1 MNKSSNTLT
10 IVLLVGAVLAGI
22 AGWYL
27 TQNYISSQVTGYK
40 ADIDKSMEAV
50 QVVVASRDLKAGD
63 VLTLKTASVRNIPK
77 KYIHKDAIPPNQF
90 SGVEGKELLH
100 PVRAGES
107 ILRMHV
113 NFVKTKGLTS
123 LLKPGERGITI
134 PVDNTDTL
142 SGFLAPGDY
151 IDLML
156 TLKDGPKDR
165 TVPLLQNVRV
175 LATGKDIDDGVPEK
189 QKGRGY
195 RDITV
200 GVNPTNATKLIHA
213 QTLGDISVLL
223 RKPEDQDSYSQD
235 YVTIDNVVDIPQD
248 VPAPPAEPK
257 PKAAP
262 KPKKQWGFEL
272 IRGGNRS

>member
-10 IVLLVGAVLAGI
+10 IVLLVGAVLTGI

-27 TQNYISSQVTGYK
+27 TQNYISTQVTDYK
-40 ADIDKSMEAV
+40 ADIDKSMETT
-50 QVVVASRDLKAGD
+50 QVVVANVDLKPGD
-63 VLTLKTASVRNIPK
+63 VLTLKNVSARKIPK
-77 KYIHKDAIPPNQF
+77 KYVHKEAILPNQF
-90 SGVEGKELLH
+90 TRVEGKELMH
-100 PVRAGES
+100 SVRAGEA

-165 TVPLLQNVRV
+165 TVPLIQNVRV
-175 LATGKDIDDGVPEK
+175 LATGRDIDDGIAEK

-213 QTLGDISVLL
+213 QTIGDISVLL
-223 RKPEDQDSYSQD
+223 RKPDDQDSYSQD
-235 YVTIDNVVDIPQD
+235 YVTIDNVVDIPQHIPAT
-248 VPAPPAEPK
+248 PAPEPK
-257 PKAAP
+257 KPAP
-262 KPKKQWGFEL
+262 KPKKEWGFEL
-272 IRGGNRS
+272 IRGGTKS